1 MGGTEAANRGSPEKF
16 VFDIGVST
24 MRNVKIATIAMLAL
38 STTACITDP
47 NTGEKRVSRAAIG
60 AGLGSLG
67 GLLAGD
73 VLGGRRD
80 RTEKIVGAGIGAIAG
95 GVVGGYMDRQEQ
107 ALRRQTA
114 GTGVEVKRDGDDLL
128 LNIPSGITFD
138 TNSYAIQPQF
148 RATLD
153 KVAST
158 LAEYNQTMVDVYG
171 HTDSTGSDAINLPLS
186 RNRAQSVADYLT
198 TRGVQ
203 SARLATQGFGS
214 SQPVASNNTPDGR
227 AQNRRVEIKIVPVRD
242 DRS

>member
-1 MGGTEAANRGSPEKF
+1 MRHIKIIAA
-16 VFDIGVST
+16 
-24 MRNVKIATIAMLAL
+24 AMLVL
-38 STTACITDP
+38 TTTTACVTDP
-47 NTGEKRVSRAAIG
+47 ETGQRTVSKAAIG
-60 AGLGSLG
+60 AGLGGLG

-80 RTEKIVGAGIGAIAG
+80 RTEKILGAGIGAIAG
-95 GVVGGYMDRQEQ
+95 GAVGGYMDRQEQ
-107 ALRRQTA
+107 RLRQQTA
-114 GTGVEVKRDGDDLL
+114 GTGVEVRREGDELL

-153 KVAST
+153 KVAAT
-158 LAEYNQTMVDVYG
+158 LSEYDQTLVDIYG
-171 HTDSTGSDAINLPLS
+171 HTDSTGNDAINLPLS

-203 SARLATQGFGS
+203 AARLATQGFGAA
-214 SQPVASNNTPDGR
+214 QPVASNDTPDGR

-242 DRS
+242 DRG